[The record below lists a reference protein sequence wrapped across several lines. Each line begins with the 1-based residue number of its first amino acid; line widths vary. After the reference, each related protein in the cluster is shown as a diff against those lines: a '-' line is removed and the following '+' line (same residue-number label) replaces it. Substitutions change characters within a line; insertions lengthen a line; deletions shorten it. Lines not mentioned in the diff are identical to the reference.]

1 MRALDGTETDAAGPA
16 VGRGESAG
24 GDAGPSA
31 GKGRGGGRAGR
42 GQGSKLR
49 RLFSRL
55 AADPDELQADEL
67 QAEIRASEAMP
78 IGTCRDR
85 EQVCLVG
92 TLRTVTFRPHAGVP
106 ALEAE
111 LWDGTGTVT
120 VVWLGRRQIPG
131 INPGR
136 TIKLRGRITT
146 LHGNRAIYN
155 PIYELR
161 ASAAD

>member
-1 MRALDGTETDAAGPA
+1 MRALDGTETDAAEAPG
-16 VGRGESAG
+16 GRGDTQRPDG
-24 GDAGPSA
+24 GSS
-31 GKGRGGGRAGR
+31 GGRSQR

-49 RLFSRL
+49 RMFSRL

-67 QAEIRASEAMP
+67 QAEIQASAEAMP
-78 IGTCRDR
+78 IGRCQDR

-111 LWDGTGTVT
+111 LWDGTGTVS

-131 INPGR
+131 ISPGR

-146 LHGNRAIYN
+146 LRGNRAIYN

-161 ASAAD
+161 ASASD

>member
-1 MRALDGTETDAAGPA
+1 MRALDGTETDAAESTG
-16 VGRGESAG
+16 GRGDAARPEAG
-24 GDAGPSA
+24 S
-31 GKGRGGGRAGR
+31 GGGRQQR

-67 QAEIRASEAMP
+67 QAEIQASAEATP
-78 IGTCRDR
+78 IGRCQDR

-111 LWDGTGTVT
+111 LWDGTGTVS

-131 INPGR
+131 ISPGR

-146 LHGNRAIYN
+146 LRGNRAIYN

-161 ASAAD
+161 ASASD

>member
-1 MRALDGTETDAAGPA
+1 MRALDRTDTDADADTPA
-16 VGRGESAG
+16 TTVR
-24 GDAGPSA
+24 
-31 GKGRGGGRAGR
+31 RA
-42 GQGSKLR
+42 QGSMLR

-55 AADPDELQADEL
+55 AADADELQADEL
-67 QAEIRASEAMP
+67 QAEIRASEATP
-78 IGTCRDR
+78 IGNCQDR

-111 LWDGTGTVT
+111 LWDGTGSVT
-120 VVWLGRRQIPG
+120 VIWLGRRQIPG

-146 LHGNRAIYN
+146 LHGHRAIYN

-161 ASAAD
+161 ASASD

>member
-1 MRALDGTETDAAGPA
+1 MRALDGTETEPVPSTGPEPGSDAP
-16 VGRGESAG
+16 SPAG
-24 GDAGPSA
+24 GSG
-31 GKGRGGGRAGR
+31 AGR
-42 GQGSKLR
+42 TGRNQGSKLR

-55 AADPDELQADEL
+55 AADPDELEADEL
-67 QAEIRASEAMP
+67 QAEIQSSDAMP
-78 IGTCRDR
+78 IGRCQDR

-111 LWDGTGTVT
+111 LWDGTGTVS
-120 VVWLGRRQIPG
+120 VIWLGRRHIPG
-131 INPGR
+131 ISPGR

-146 LHGNRAIYN
+146 LRGNRAIYN

-161 ASAAD
+161 ASASD

>member
-1 MRALDGTETDAAGPA
+1 MRALDGTETDAAEATG
-16 VGRGESAG
+16 GRGDTQRPDG
-24 GDAGPSA
+24 GSS
-31 GKGRGGGRAGR
+31 GGRPQR

-49 RLFSRL
+49 RMFSRL

-67 QAEIRASEAMP
+67 QAEIQASAEAMP
-78 IGTCRDR
+78 IGRCQDR

-111 LWDGTGTVT
+111 LWDGTGTVS

-131 INPGR
+131 ISPGR

-146 LHGNRAIYN
+146 LRGNRAIYN

-161 ASAAD
+161 ASASD

>member
-1 MRALDGTETDAAGPA
+1 MRALDGTETDAAEATG
-16 VGRGESAG
+16 GRGDTQRPDG
-24 GDAGPSA
+24 GSS
-31 GKGRGGGRAGR
+31 GGRSQR

-49 RLFSRL
+49 RMFSRL

-67 QAEIRASEAMP
+67 QAEIQASAEAMP
-78 IGTCRDR
+78 IGRCQDR

-111 LWDGTGTVT
+111 LWDGTGTVS

-131 INPGR
+131 ISPGR

-146 LHGNRAIYN
+146 LRGNRAIYN

-161 ASAAD
+161 ASASD

>member
-1 MRALDGTETDAAGPA
+1 MRALDGTETEPTPSTGPGPGSDAP
-16 VGRGESAG
+16 SPAG
-24 GDAGPSA
+24 GSG
-31 GKGRGGGRAGR
+31 AGR
-42 GQGSKLR
+42 TGRNQGSKLR

-55 AADPDELQADEL
+55 AADPDELEADEL
-67 QAEIRASEAMP
+67 QAEIQSSDAMP
-78 IGTCRDR
+78 IGRCQDR

-111 LWDGTGTVT
+111 LWDGTGTVS
-120 VVWLGRRQIPG
+120 VIWLGRRHIPG
-131 INPGR
+131 ISPGR

-146 LHGNRAIYN
+146 LRGNRAIYN

-161 ASAAD
+161 ASASD

>member
-1 MRALDGTETDAAGPA
+1 MRALDGTETDAAEATG
-16 VGRGESAG
+16 GRGDTQRTDG
-24 GDAGPSA
+24 GSS
-31 GKGRGGGRAGR
+31 GGRPQR

-49 RLFSRL
+49 RMFSRL

-67 QAEIRASEAMP
+67 QAEIQASAEAMP
-78 IGTCRDR
+78 IGRCQDR

-111 LWDGTGTVT
+111 LWDGTGTVS

-131 INPGR
+131 ISPGR

-146 LHGNRAIYN
+146 LRGNRAIYN

-161 ASAAD
+161 ASASD